1 MGTWNI
7 SIRGI
12 GQHHNAGNAHRPELY
27 KADADHLA
35 KEFVKQLISSGHSIV
50 SCEITYGGA
59 DSLLPVGEPIGGTT
73 TPDPKPIV

>member
-12 GQHHNAGNAHRPELY
+12 GQHHNAGATYQPDAF
-27 KADADHLA
+27 KKDADHLA

-50 SCEITYGGA
+50 SCEITYGSA
-59 DSLLPVGEPIGGTT
+59 DNLLPVGEPIGGTT
-73 TPDPKPIV
+73 NPI